1 MRRRTYLGG
10 LLTGGLTALAGCAAA
25 GDGVG
30 DVDMSKN
37 AYLPQSIEITVGETV
52 TWVNNSSRGHSV
64 TAYEDAIPADAAYWA
79 SGGFESERSAR
90 EAFHN
95 ADPWGNIKP
104 GQSYERRFDVAGT
117 HGYFC
122 IPHERAAMVGAVN
135 VRAP

>member
-52 TWVNNSSRGHSV
+52 TWVNNSSRGHCYPGRCSLLGLGRV
-64 TAYEDAIPADAAYWA
+64 
-79 SGGFESERSAR
+79 R
-90 EAFHN
+90 E
-95 ADPWGNIKP
+95 
-104 GQSYERRFDVAGT
+104 
-117 HGYFC
+117 
-122 IPHERAAMVGAVN
+122 
-135 VRAP
+135 